1 MFQRIQTISLLL
13 ATTCAFLTLR
23 FPFYSGT
30 KNVNGIVES
39 ETLDAGSHLFLLIVS
54 VAVGLIALITIF
66 LYKNRKLQFRLCMAG
81 LLLSLGCLALYYSQA
96 KSLENGVL
104 AFWSI
109 FAFAMPIFYFLAA
122 RGIYK
127 DEKLV
132 KSVDRLR

>member
-1 MFQRIQTISLLL
+1 MFQRIQTIWLLL
-13 ATTCAFLTLR
+13 AAACSFFTFK

-30 KNVNGIVES
+30 KSVNGTVQS
-39 ETLDAGSHLFLLIVS
+39 ETVEPGSHLGLLIIS
-54 VAVGLIALITIF
+54 VAVGVIALITIF
-66 LYKNRKLQFRLCMAG
+66 IYKNRKLQFRLCMAG
-81 LLLSLGCLALYYSQA
+81 LLLSIGDLILYYSLS

-109 FAFAMPIFYFLAA
+109 FAFAIPVFYFLAA
-122 RGIYK
+122 RGIYR